1 MNGNQFNDELLISC
15 RDGKALLNLSSGHYA
30 PRRVMKHW
38 LRVNHLK
45 RGCNFL
51 VRALHV
57 TSYKKSLKIENVGN
71 APDYWPSTPGQKS
84 MRQLSDANKEDN
96 KKKRNRPTAARIGK
110 KRNPLL
116 IEEGFDAAGK

>member
-1 MNGNQFNDELLISC
+1 
-15 RDGKALLNLSSGHYA
+15 
-30 PRRVMKHW
+30 
-38 LRVNHLK
+38 
-45 RGCNFL
+45 
-51 VRALHV
+51 
-57 TSYKKSLKIENVGN
+57 LKIENVGN

-96 KKKRNRPTAARIGK
+96 KKKGTDRLPHASEK